1 VACTPPSPRA
11 VPASEVASA
20 AAALGVAAEV
30 VPDVDRAVG
39 RAIDR
44 AGPDDAVLITG
55 SLYVVGRARSAL
67 GLR

>member
-1 VACTPPSPRA
+1 

-20 AAALGVAAEV
+20 AAALGVAAEM

-44 AGPDDAVLITG
+44 AGPDDAVLVTG
-55 SLYVVGRARSAL
+55 SLYVVGRARAAL
-67 GLR
+67 GLSLR